1 MKNLFALSV
10 TALTLLL
17 AVSTALAADKPVS
30 FEDRVSYGIG
40 LNIGHD
46 FKAQELAINADLL
59 AQGIKDATADSE
71 LLMTTEEV
79 QQTIAE
85 LKQHFQDRQ
94 IAQRKEA
101 SEKNKAESTKFFAEN
116 GKKDG
121 IKTTASGLQYQVIEP
136 GTGKTPTA
144 SDTVKVHY
152 TGTLLDGTV
161 FDSSIE
167 RGEPVSFNAG
177 GVIKGWTE
185 ALQLM
190 KEGAK
195 FKLFIPG
202 DLAYGERG
210 FPPKIGPNAALIFDV
225 ELIAVNPAE

>member
-1 MKNLFALSV
+1 MKNLFTLSV
-10 TALTLLL
+10 AALLL
-17 AVSTALAADKPVS
+17 LVAVSPALAAEKPVS

-40 LNIGHD
+40 LNIGNN
-46 FKAQELAINADLL
+46 FKTQGLVINVDLL
-59 AQGIKDATADSE
+59 AQAIKDITAGKE

-79 QQTIAE
+79 QQTLTE
-85 LKQHFQDRQ
+85 LQQQVQEKQ
-94 IAQRKEA
+94 AAARKEMT
-101 SEKNKAESTKFFAEN
+101 EKNKAEEAKFLAEN
-116 GKKDG
+116 GKKKG
-121 IKTTASGLQYQVIEP
+121 VKTTASGLQYIIVEP
-136 GTGKTPTA
+136 GTGKTPTTT
-144 SDTVKVHY
+144 DKVKVHY

-167 RGEPVSFNAG
+167 RGEPITFGVS

-195 FKLFIPG
+195 FKLFIPA

-210 FPPKIGPNAALIFDV
+210 NAKIEPNATLIFDV
-225 ELIAVNPAE
+225 ELIAVNPE